1 MIKNGYSDLYCFQE
15 ISDLI
20 DFSPSLIMV
29 LRPYLI
35 NYKFDLENP
44 VFLTCLIILTY
55 VEEARLGL
63 NLIIDPHLEQ
73 KTVFQKD

>member
-1 MIKNGYSDLYCFQE
+1 MLKNGFSDLYCFYK

-20 DFSPSLIMV
+20 DFSTSLILV

-35 NYKFDLENP
+35 KYKFDLQNP